1 MMDSAAARALT
12 ALREGNERFAS
23 AHPTHPRSDAA
34 RRAEV
39 RSGQHPFAAVISCSD
54 SRVPPEIVFDQ
65 GIGDLFV
72 VRTAGN
78 VLDDVGLASIEYAV
92 EHLGVALVVVL
103 GHGGCGAVRAAAAG
117 GEAPGHLGRI
127 VEALAPSVAR
137 ARRAGGDIV
146 EAAVRENVRSTASD
160 LRGSEPILRP
170 LVEGGRVSVVGAYY
184 SMEHGTVELID

>member
-1 MMDSAAARALT
+1 MMNAAAARALT

-23 AHPTHPRSDAA
+23 AHPAHPRSDAA

-103 GHGGCGAVRAAAAG
+103 GHGGCGAVRSAAAG

-127 VEALAPSVAR
+127 VEALAPSLAH

-146 EAAVRENVRSTASD
+146 EAAVRENVRSTVSD

-170 LVEGGRVSVVGAYY
+170 LVEEGRVSVVGACY